1 MKTRTN
7 ALSRVFAWA
16 VAFALVFS
24 LAAVPASA
32 ESGALSA
39 ELLISSEEMNVSG
52 KVALDVEQAMLMIS
66 AVMTS
71 GEEAFTNAIYLSP
84 LAFIVESDLVGGS
97 YGLDLPALAD
107 NLPNSIFA
115 PDSGS
120 AFALDEETYSQIM
133 EMFGGELT
141 LEIPEEIPDEI
152 QDITDNPAL
161 TNAAAVLNEALMEPM
176 TKAAENLVMESANVT
191 EIINGSSVDATQ
203 MKVTADGDA
212 ILGFVEALIT
222 TLQADPAAQDAMVTM
237 LDAMNAS
244 GVYMEYSGSEM
255 VRKLVEEGD
264 QIMEELRAQIA
275 ENGLAVTVGASLSS
289 ATEAPV
295 KLSMDI
301 EMNGSTMSFNILI
314 AETLDFFRA
323 EMLADGQ
330 MGPAIQFEMLQDS
343 ESATTF
349 KLSVSEGDNVE
360 SASIALTLDMAEQ
373 TFQLAV
379 FSDGTTSTISGF
391 FVTEENLFSLTV
403 DQVNGQEFG
412 GVATLNLRSDD
423 SFTAPDFSEITAM
436 SEEEFSALVQSIA
449 EVVSLFTGTAE

>member
-1 MKTRTN
+1 M
-7 ALSRVFAWA
+7 
-16 VAFALVFS
+16 
-24 LAAVPASA
+24 
-32 ESGALSA
+32 
-39 ELLISSEEMNVSG
+39 
-52 KVALDVEQAMLMIS
+52 
-66 AVMTS
+66 
-71 GEEAFTNAIYLSP
+71 
-84 LAFIVESDLVGGS
+84 
-97 YGLDLPALAD
+97 
-107 NLPNSIFA
+107 
-115 PDSGS
+115 
-120 AFALDEETYSQIM
+120 
-133 EMFGGELT
+133 
-141 LEIPEEIPDEI
+141 
-152 QDITDNPAL
+152 
-161 TNAAAVLNEALMEPM
+161 
-176 TKAAENLVMESANVT
+176 
-191 EIINGSSVDATQ
+191 
-203 MKVTADGDA
+203 
-212 ILGFVEALIT
+212 
-222 TLQADPAAQDAMVTM
+222 
-237 LDAMNAS
+237 
-244 GVYMEYSGSEM
+244 
-255 VRKLVEEGD
+255 RKLVEEGD

>member
-1 MKTRTN
+1 
-7 ALSRVFAWA
+7 
-16 VAFALVFS
+16 
-24 LAAVPASA
+24 
-32 ESGALSA
+32 
-39 ELLISSEEMNVSG
+39 
-52 KVALDVEQAMLMIS
+52 
-66 AVMTS
+66 
-71 GEEAFTNAIYLSP
+71 
-84 LAFIVESDLVGGS
+84 
-97 YGLDLPALAD
+97 
-107 NLPNSIFA
+107 
-115 PDSGS
+115 
-120 AFALDEETYSQIM
+120 
-133 EMFGGELT
+133 
-141 LEIPEEIPDEI
+141 
-152 QDITDNPAL
+152 
-161 TNAAAVLNEALMEPM
+161 
-176 TKAAENLVMESANVT
+176 
-191 EIINGSSVDATQ
+191 
-203 MKVTADGDA
+203 
-212 ILGFVEALIT
+212 
-222 TLQADPAAQDAMVTM
+222 
-237 LDAMNAS
+237 
-244 GVYMEYSGSEM
+244 M